1 MTGLQVLDSE
11 LGWESFIPRKM
22 LVLFFIWCTLLPL
35 GLAVQ
40 EAGDHPCPLDSC
52 CNTTLKGLPLMY
64 CRDTSGFYSV
74 SQIAPPQVLNVAETR
89 RRPPPL
95 PKELLESSE
104 IFTLRMLDLNVF
116 GVRFESET
124 VAVRMEGIKRLLEN
138 SLYDLVLVQEAW

>member
-1 MTGLQVLDSE
+1 
-11 LGWESFIPRKM
+11 
-22 LVLFFIWCTLLPL
+22 
-35 GLAVQ
+35 
-40 EAGDHPCPLDSC
+40 
-52 CNTTLKGLPLMY
+52 MY
-64 CRDTSGFYSV
+64 CRDTSGSYSV
-74 SQIAPPQVLNVAETR
+74 SQIGPPQVLNVAETR

-138 SLYDLVLVQEAW
+138 SLYDLVLVQEAWYNEDYR